1 VCSLRALFQ
10 RAAHDAAETFVSKL
24 AARHRSFKRRSRRQ
38 KSTWTRKLR
47 RRKLGPRNIQRWNS
61 WATIFVYSRVS
72 APWQPGSEFS
82 AGLKNSTAFSRLFAL
97 QYLIPF
103 VQRAGKVNSA
113 LSATERAGSLAFGE
127 GLAALRRHIAA
138 HAHTAPTP
146 PSYGIAS
153 SSSADRERGRMNV
166 IKEHKAAPD

>member
-1 VCSLRALFQ
+1 LRTALCSLRALFQ
-10 RAAHDAAETFVSKL
+10 RAAHDAETFVSKV
-24 AARHRSFKRRSRRQ
+24 AARRCSSFKQRCRRQ

-47 RRKLGPRNIQRWNS
+47 GRKLGPRNIQRWNS

-127 GLAALRRHIAA
+127 GLAALRRHIA
-138 HAHTAPTP
+138 T
-146 PSYGIAS
+146 
-153 SSSADRERGRMNV
+153 
-166 IKEHKAAPD
+166 